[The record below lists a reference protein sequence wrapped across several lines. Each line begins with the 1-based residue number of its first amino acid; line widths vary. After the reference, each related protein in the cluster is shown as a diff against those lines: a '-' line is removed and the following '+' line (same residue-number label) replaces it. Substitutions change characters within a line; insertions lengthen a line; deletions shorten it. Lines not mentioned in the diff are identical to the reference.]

1 MRLTRKSRI
10 LLILSLSMGMHPYS
24 GIKNH
29 IAGSACM
36 RSRRF
41 LPYTLQ
47 TDVHV
52 SYVDFSF
59 WKPQT
64 PPPPPQNDR
73 SMPLNVTCTPPG
85 PQKHM

>member
-1 MRLTRKSRI
+1 MCLTHKSRI

-24 GIKNH
+24 GIKNC

-59 WKPQT
+59 WKTPN
-64 PPPPPQNDR
+64 PPPPSP
-73 SMPLNVTCTPPG
+73 PLENYFPAFSQIVTE
-85 PQKHM
+85 

>member
-1 MRLTRKSRI
+1 MRLTHKSRI

-24 GIKNH
+24 GIKNC
-29 IAGSACM
+29 IASSACM

-52 SYVDFSF
+52 SYVDFSA
-59 WKPQT
+59 
-64 PPPPPQNDR
+64 PPPPLENYFPAFSQI
-73 SMPLNVTCTPPG
+73 VTE
-85 PQKHM
+85 

>member
-1 MRLTRKSRI
+1 
-10 LLILSLSMGMHPYS
+10 MGMHPYS
-24 GIKNH
+24 GIKNR

-52 SYVDFSF
+52 TYEKTTIDIGYMYVSLQSI
-59 WKPQT
+59 WQKSTRPHAC
-64 PPPPPQNDR
+64 R
-73 SMPLNVTCTPPG
+73 TCNTIFYARIRVHAHREA
-85 PQKHM
+85 KY

>member
-1 MRLTRKSRI
+1 MRLTHKSRI

-24 GIKNH
+24 GIKNC

-59 WKPQT
+59 WMPL
-64 PPPPPQNDR
+64 
-73 SMPLNVTCTPPG
+73 PLNVTCTPPG
-85 PQKHM
+85 PQKYM

>member
-10 LLILSLSMGMHPYS
+10 LLILSLSMGMQPYS
-24 GIKNH
+24 GIKNR

-52 SYVDFSF
+52 SYGMSILVFGS
-59 WKPQT
+59 
-64 PPPPPQNDR
+64 PPPHWKIIF
-73 SMPLNVTCTPPG
+73 LHVH
-85 PQKHM
+85 KL

>member
-1 MRLTRKSRI
+1 MPLTRKSRI

-24 GIKNH
+24 GIKNR

-36 RSRRF
+36 RSRLF

-47 TDVHV
+47 TGVHV

-59 WKPQT
+59 WKPS
-64 PPPPPQNDR
+64 PPHWKIIFQHVHK
-73 SMPLNVTCTPPG
+73 L
-85 PQKHM
+85 

>member
-1 MRLTRKSRI
+1 MRLTHKSRI

-24 GIKNH
+24 GIKNC
-29 IAGSACM
+29 IASSACM

-52 SYVDFSF
+52 SYVDFS
-59 WKPQT
+59 
-64 PPPPPQNDR
+64 PPPLENYFPAFSQI
-73 SMPLNVTCTPPG
+73 VTE
-85 PQKHM
+85 

>member
-1 MRLTRKSRI
+1 MS
-10 LLILSLSMGMHPYS
+10 MHPYS
-24 GIKNH
+24 GIKNC

-59 WKPQT
+59 WKP
-64 PPPPPQNDR
+64 PPPLENYFPACSQIVTEKINVL
-73 SMPLNVTCTPPG
+73 PLLVDKIKMIGQC
-85 PQKHM
+85 H